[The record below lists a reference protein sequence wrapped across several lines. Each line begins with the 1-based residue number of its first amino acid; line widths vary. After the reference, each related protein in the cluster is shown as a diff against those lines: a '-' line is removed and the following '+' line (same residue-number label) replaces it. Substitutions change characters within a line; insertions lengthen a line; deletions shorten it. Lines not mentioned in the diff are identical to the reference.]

1 MEVERPGGR
10 PVGQRPVR
18 VKAAPRIVEEE
29 RQCGDD
35 MKGHKRK
42 H

>member
-18 VKAAPRIVEEE
+18 VKAAPRQYRKRGSVE
-29 RQCGDD
+29 
-35 MKGHKRK
+35 MT
-42 H
+42 